1 MNTSASYSTV
11 PYKKLLGI
19 SAARGIAIG
28 KAYIYHKEA
37 PVVRRKRIAQ
47 QAIEIEVERFL
58 NTLHLV
64 GEEIH
69 RTRRLVEQEHS
80 PDLAQI
86 FVAQLAMVEDVEV
99 KKQTVQWIRERRYSA
114 ERAFSLTL
122 QQTKR
127 MFAGIDNEYLRGR
140 LSDVLDI
147 EHQILVRLAGGELKG
162 LNSLRSS
169 TIIIARDL
177 LPSEAVHLDQRMV
190 KGVVTDMGG
199 ATSHTSIIARSMGLP
214 AVVGS
219 INGSK
224 EINSGDRLIIDGGEG
239 VVHIRPNAELLRFY
253 RNVQRRQ
260 RQRVRDLNERRELP
274 AVTQDGKP
282 ISLMAN
288 IDLPAEVQ
296 TAVDNG
302 ARGVGMYRT
311 EFLHLGYRLPSEEE
325 QLATYSQIVAALA
338 PQPVVI
344 RTIDVGGDKLA
355 LGINEVPEANPFL
368 GWRGVRVCLDLPDL
382 FKTQLRALL
391 RTGKLGPV
399 QILVPMISTIE
410 EVRRTRVLIKEV
422 EVELKAE
429 NKLFQADIKLGVMVE
444 VPAAVLMAE
453 QLAREIDF
461 FSLGTNDLVQYTLAV
476 DRGNVKVAGLYDSF
490 HPAVLQLIHLVAE
503 CGQRHGL
510 PVSICGEMAGDPLA
524 TPLLLGLGLEI
535 LSLSPGLI
543 PEVKEV
549 VRSTSLIQ
557 ARSLADRCLVAS
569 TGKEVREHLEA
580 FMK

>member
-1 MNTSASYSTV
+1 V

-28 KAYIYHKEA
+28 KAYIYHKEV
-37 PVVRRKRIAQ
+37 PVLRRNRVPQHGVEA
-47 QAIEIEVERFL
+47 EVERFL

-80 PDLAQI
+80 SDLAQI
-86 FVAQLAMVEDVEV
+86 FSAQLAMVEDVEV
-99 KKQTVQWIRERRYSA
+99 QKQTLQWIRERRYSA
-114 ERAFSLTL
+114 EHAFSLTL

-127 MFAGIDNEYLRGR
+127 VFAGVDNEYLRGR

-147 EHQILVRLAGGELKG
+147 EYQILVRLVGGELKA
-162 LNSLRSS
+162 LHSLRSS
-169 TIIIARDL
+169 TIIVARDL
-177 LPSEAVHLDQRMV
+177 LPSEVIHLDQRMV

-214 AVVGS
+214 AVVGAVS
-219 INGSK
+219 GSK
-224 EINSGDRLIIDGGEG
+224 EINSGDRLIVDGNDG
-239 VVHIRPNAELLRFY
+239 VIHIRPNAELLGFY

-260 RQRVRDLNERRELP
+260 RQRVRDLHTRRDLP
-274 AVTQDGKP
+274 AVTLDGKQ
-282 ISLMAN
+282 ITLMAN

-296 TAVDNG
+296 IAIDNG
-302 ARGVGMYRT
+302 AVGVGMYRT
-311 EFLHLGYRLPSEEE
+311 EFLHLGYQLPDEEA
-325 QLATYSQIVAALA
+325 QLAIYSQIVKALA
-338 PQPVVI
+338 PNPVVI

-355 LGINEVPEANPFL
+355 QAVKGGTEANPFL

-391 RTGKLGPV
+391 RSGTLGQV

-410 EVRRTRVLIKEV
+410 EVQRTRALVEEV
-422 EVELKAE
+422 KIELKAE
-429 NKLFQADIKLGVMVE
+429 SKPFQEEVKLGMMVE
-444 VPAAVLMAE
+444 VPATVLMLDHFAKE
-453 QLAREIDF
+453 VDF
-461 FSLGTNDLVQYTLAV
+461 FSLGTNDLVQYALAV
-476 DRGNVKVAGLYDSF
+476 DRANAKVADLYDPF
-490 HPAVLQLIHLVAE
+490 HPAVLQLIRMVAE
-503 CGQRHGL
+503 CGQRNDL

-524 TPLLLGLGLEI
+524 TLLLLGLGLEV

-549 VRSTSLIQ
+549 VHSVRLSE
-557 ARSLADRCLVAS
+557 ARCLAERCLAAS
-569 TGKEVREHLEA
+569 TGKEVRRHLEDA
-580 FMK
+580 AQ